1 MTLVQLE
8 YAVAVDT
15 HRHFAAAAASCFITQ
30 PTLSMQLHKLEEELG
45 IKIFDRSRQ
54 PVTPTAVGE
63 LFLQHARKVLAE
75 ARMLEDVVREKQDRI
90 DGELRLAIIP
100 TLAPYLLPHF
110 LPHFIRHYPA
120 VQLKVKEMTTDQ
132 VIDALLR
139 GQADIGLVVTPLG
152 HAGIR
157 EEVLFYEEM
166 LAYVSRKHAAYKKT
180 YMLAND
186 IDVRELWLLE
196 EGHCL
201 RSQMLNICELQAA
214 QKNLSL
220 FEYEAG
226 SLETLKK
233 MVETNHG
240 ITILPELA
248 TQDMTAAQSRLL
260 RHFKSPAPMREV
272 SLVTPKNF
280 VKQKLFRAVK
290 ASILSNLPEKIK
302 KNKARNLV
310 PVDI

>member
-1 MTLVQLE
+1 
-8 YAVAVDT
+8 
-15 HRHFAAAAASCFITQ
+15 
-30 PTLSMQLHKLEEELG
+30 
-45 IKIFDRSRQ
+45 
-54 PVTPTAVGE
+54 
-63 LFLQHARKVLAE
+63 
-75 ARMLEDVVREKQDRI
+75 
-90 DGELRLAIIP
+90 IP
-100 TLAPYLLPHF
+100 TLAPYLLPRF
-110 LPHFIRHYPA
+110 LPYFMEHFA
-120 VQLKVKEMTTDQ
+120 EVQLKVKEMTTDHVLEALQ
-132 VIDALLR
+132 NGQIDM
-139 GQADIGLVVTPLG
+139 GLVVTPLAN
-152 HAGIR
+152 AGIH

-180 YMLAND
+180 YVLAND

-214 QKNLSL
+214 QKNLSM

-248 TQDMTAAQSRLL
+248 TQDMSAAQLRLL
-260 RHFKSPAPMREV
+260 RHFRSPVPMREV

-280 VKQKLFRAVK
+280 VKQKLLRA
-290 ASILSNLPEKIK
+290 ARESILSNLPDKIK

-310 PVDI
+310 QITP